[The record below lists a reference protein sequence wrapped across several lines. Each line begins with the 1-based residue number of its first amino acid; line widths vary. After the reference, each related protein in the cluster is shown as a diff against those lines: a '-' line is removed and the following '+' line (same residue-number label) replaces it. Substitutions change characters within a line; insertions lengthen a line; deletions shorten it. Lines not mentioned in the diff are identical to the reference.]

1 MKYIT
6 DTYSVE
12 DLFTEYI
19 FSLMKQK
26 KNFMV
31 FPDNKQILIED
42 EVDEWNKN
50 HGLTDETERILYH
63 YVEVKNNRG
72 YIVYATEFITNI
84 IIPIDVIEKDYNEF
98 IKQIKEDLDVK
109 NNKNEN
115 LLDKIYNNLQQDK
128 VYGRMVTNVRYPYF
142 DTVLYKTIT
151 GFIGWHNFGSSANKN
166 TKEDLKWI
174 IETIFKC
181 TPKEFVET
189 YECRNAKEIYN
200 A

>member
-63 YVEVKNNRG
+63 YIFDKTYEG
-72 YIVYATEFITNI
+72 YVVNSIGSITNI
-84 IIPIDVIEKDYNEF
+84 IVPFNGIEKDYNEF
-98 IKQIKEDLDVK
+98 IEQVKKDLEED
-109 NNKNEN
+109 
-115 LLDKIYNNLQQDK
+115 
-128 VYGRMVTNVRYPYF
+128 
-142 DTVLYKTIT
+142 
-151 GFIGWHNFGSSANKN
+151 
-166 TKEDLKWI
+166 
-174 IETIFKC
+174 
-181 TPKEFVET
+181 
-189 YECRNAKEIYN
+189 
-200 A
+200 